1 MEDGYI
7 VDNIWVSGMSDHVDF
22 GAFHCDGI
30 CRKKTEFRG
39 KHEFIFA
46 HAFVVLVG
54 NGDNL

>member
-1 MEDGYI
+1 
-7 VDNIWVSGMSDHVDF
+7 MSDHVDF